1 MISKSVIWDET
12 IPSFPHL
19 IRIVTSVGDGASKPL
34 DKVIAEVADMWAFAA
49 QWTGLAIKPQ

>member
-1 MISKSVIWDET
+1 MISKSLIWDET
-12 IPSFPHL
+12 TASSLHL
-19 IRIVTSVGDGASKPL
+19 VRIETCAGHGAGKPL